1 MKIVG
6 SGVDLVELD
15 RIEAALSRF
24 GERFLDRV
32 FTHHEIFYCQSMK
45 DPIPHL
51 AGRFAAKEAV
61 SKVLGTGIG
70 AACRWKDVEILRL
83 ESGKPHVVL
92 HGSAKGTAVGM
103 GIQEMHISLSHT
115 KGHALAMAI
124 ASAA

>member
-15 RIEAALSRF
+15 RIEGVLNKF
-24 GERFLDRV
+24 GDRFLDRV
-32 FTHHEIFYCQSMK
+32 FTNHEIFYCQSMK

-51 AGRFAAKEAV
+51 AARFAAKEAV

-70 AACRWKDVEILRL
+70 SACGWKDVEILRL

-92 HGSAKGTAVGM
+92 HGSGKGTAMGM

-115 KGHALAMAI
+115 KAHAMAMALAT
-124 ASAA
+124 AA